1 MKWVAIFNS
10 DSSRGFAKDSG
21 EELECSTPIRGLNLD
36 LFEMQMIE
44 KYLTL
49 INTEF
54 VY

>member
-21 EELECSTPIRGLNLD
+21 EELDCSTSIRGLNLD
-36 LFEMQMIE
+36 LFEMQQ
-44 KYLTL
+44 KYLRL

-54 VY
+54 V